1 MADKNQIKLETENL
15 IIIPLSEEQ
24 LIKYLRNDNSLEEEL
39 NVSKSPRKI
48 PANVKEF
55 IENTLLFNANRNK
68 INFLYITFWTIIS
81 KVEDKMV
88 GDLCFKGEP
97 NKAGEI
103 EIGYGIYPQF
113 QNKGIMTEA
122 IGAMIKWAKTQP
134 KVKAIIAEIVQSNF
148 ASIKALEKNNF
159 IKYKIEDA
167 GIWWR
172 FDL

>member
-1 MADKNQIKLETENL
+1 MGDPNQVKLESENL

-39 NVSKSPRKI
+39 KISKSPRKI
-48 PANVKEF
+48 AANVKEF
-55 IENTLLFNANRNK
+55 IENTLLFNANRK
-68 INFLYITFWTIIS
+68 KLNFLYITFWTIIS
-81 KVEDKMV
+81 KAEDKMV

-113 QNKGIMTEA
+113 QNKGYMTEA
-122 IGAMIKWAKTQP
+122 IGAMINWAKTQP
-134 KVKAIIAEIVQSNF
+134 KVKAIIAETVPSNF
-148 ASIKALEKNNF
+148 ASIKSLEKNNF
-159 IKYKIEDA
+159 IKYKTEDA